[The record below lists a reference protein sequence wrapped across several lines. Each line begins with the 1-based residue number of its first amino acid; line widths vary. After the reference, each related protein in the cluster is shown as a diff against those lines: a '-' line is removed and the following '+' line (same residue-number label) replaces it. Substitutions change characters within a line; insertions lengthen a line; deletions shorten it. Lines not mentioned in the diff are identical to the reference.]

1 MRRPS
6 PHILR
11 ATCLVLAVVWF
22 GFNFFG
28 LHRHSP
34 AHTTKS
40 TDLSQL
46 IARVRTKPRSVDR
59 VVFDP
64 GALRVSATLAGGD
77 MLQANYPSDQSALAL
92 QTLLE
97 RQRVDF
103 AAKSTCR
110 RSSSVCS
117 ASADWS
123 LG

>member
-11 ATCLVLAVVWF
+11 ATFLVLAVVWF
-22 GFNFFG
+22 GFSFLG

-40 TDLSQL
+40 ADLSQL
-46 IARVRTKPRSVDR
+46 IARVQAKPRSVGR

-64 GALRVSATLAGGD
+64 GSLEVSATLASGNV
-77 MLQANYPSDQSALAL
+77 LQANYPSDQSALAL

-97 RQRVDF
+97 RQKVDF
-103 AAKSTCR
+103 AAK
-110 RSSSVCS
+110 
-117 ASADWS
+117 A
-123 LG
+123 